1 MRANII
7 FIGDEVA
14 AAGFRLAGVR
24 VAVPQPGEEAATLA
38 DARET
43 ADLVLIGAEVA
54 ARLPQALVR
63 DAVAAT
69 APLVLVVPDVRGRV
83 TLPDAAAI
91 LRGQLG
97 VTG

>member
-1 MRANII
+1 MAGII

-14 AAGFRLAGVR
+14 AAGFRLAGAR
-24 VAVPQPGEEAATLA
+24 VSVPQPGEEAAALA
-38 DARET
+38 EARET

-54 ARLPQALVR
+54 ARLPQATVR
-63 DAVAAT
+63 NAVAAPV
-69 APLVLVVPDVRGRV
+69 PLVLVVPDVRGRV
-83 TLPDAAAI
+83 TLPDPAAI

>member
-1 MRANII
+1 MASLV

-24 VAVPQPGEEAATLA
+24 VVVPQAGEEAAALA

-54 ARLPQALVR
+54 ARLPAAVVR

-69 APLVLVVPDVRGRV
+69 TPPVLVVPDVRGRI

>member
-1 MRANII
+1 MAGIT

-24 VAVPQPGEEAATLA
+24 VSVPQAGEEAAALA
-38 DARET
+38 EARET

-54 ARLPQALVR
+54 ARLPQAMVR
-63 DAVAAT
+63 NAVAAPV
-69 APLVLVVPDVRGRV
+69 PLVLVVPDVRGRV
-83 TLPDAAAI
+83 TLPDPAAI

>member
-1 MRANII
+1 MANLV

-14 AAGFRLAGVR
+14 AAGFRLAGLR
-24 VAVPQPGEEAATLA
+24 VAVPGPGEEADTLTRE
-38 DARET
+38 RET
-43 ADLVLIGAEVA
+43 ADLILLGAEVA
-54 ARLPQALVR
+54 ARLPQAVVR

-97 VTG
+97 VSG